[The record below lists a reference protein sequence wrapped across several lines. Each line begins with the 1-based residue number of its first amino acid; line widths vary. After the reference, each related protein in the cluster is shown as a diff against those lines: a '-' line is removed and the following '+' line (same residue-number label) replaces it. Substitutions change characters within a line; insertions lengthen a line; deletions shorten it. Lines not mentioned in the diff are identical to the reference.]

1 MKPTRPLVLLALAL
15 GTGGL
20 TYAGMN
26 LWNSRGT
33 PPGVPVLAPIVLL
46 CLAGVALATALS
58 LRSRL
63 KAQRERRVDARRVD
77 PLVAARAVVF
87 AKAGALVGGIVGGFY
102 GGFALFLT
110 RFLEVDERSAQA
122 QRCAFAVGACVAVV
136 AASLFLEH
144 ILRVPEDPDDA
155 AANRS

>member
-1 MKPTRPLVLLALAL
+1 MKPTRPLVLLALAV
-15 GTGGL
+15 GTGGI
-20 TYAGMN
+20 TYAAMD

-87 AKAGALVGGIVGGFY
+87 AKAGALVGGLVGGFY

-110 RFLEVDERSAQA
+110 KFLEVDERSAQA
-122 QRCAFAVGACVAVV
+122 QRCAFAVGACVLLVG
-136 AASLFLEH
+136 ASLFLEH
-144 ILRVPEDPDDA
+144 IQRVPEDPDDTA
-155 AANRS
+155 AGRS